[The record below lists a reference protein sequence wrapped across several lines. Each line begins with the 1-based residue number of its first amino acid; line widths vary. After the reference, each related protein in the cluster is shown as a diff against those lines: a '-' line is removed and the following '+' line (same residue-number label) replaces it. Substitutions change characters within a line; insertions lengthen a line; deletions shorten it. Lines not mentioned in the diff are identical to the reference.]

1 MEEDKASISTG
12 GGAYIQGDVFA
23 GGDFIG
29 RDKVEQLIQHMEQ
42 TNLQGDYIAH
52 QEINIHLKDV
62 DASQAFE
69 LLVSRLAAQLGLDK
83 GAFQELGQSAP
94 TDHVNRQVE
103 ELQAAQREATAQ
115 GVSLTPEAA
124 FTMGML
130 AAYRRDYRSAKDY
143 FQQAIE
149 VQAGAMQDLTQGDY
163 TGAMQRLEVAQSLV
177 RQTDPLDA
185 NALALRGFIEKTMAQ
200 LCNLKGDQTGEKEH
214 YTEAKR
220 LFEGAVQLDP
230 ANASAYNG
238 LANLHA
244 ESGDFD
250 AAIEV

>member
-1 MEEDKASISTG
+1 
-12 GGAYIQGDVFA
+12 
-23 GGDFIG
+23 
-29 RDKVEQLIQHMEQ
+29 MEQ

-83 GAFQELGQSAP
+83 RAFQELGQSAP

-185 NALALRGFIEKTMAQ
+185 NALALPRF
-200 LCNLKGDQTGEKEH
+200 H
-214 YTEAKR
+214 
-220 LFEGAVQLDP
+220 
-230 ANASAYNG
+230 
-238 LANLHA
+238 
-244 ESGDFD
+244 
-250 AAIEV
+250 